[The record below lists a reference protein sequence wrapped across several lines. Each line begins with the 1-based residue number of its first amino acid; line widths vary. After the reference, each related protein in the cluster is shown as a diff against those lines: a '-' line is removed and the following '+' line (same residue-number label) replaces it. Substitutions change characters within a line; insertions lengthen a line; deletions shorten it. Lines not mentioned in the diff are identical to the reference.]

1 MAAALQCTQDRQTRI
16 FPLPRGGESARLW
29 RFNSQA
35 MTMQNDALQ
44 AAPTDLPLL
53 PAALDAILAASDPS
67 AVLRAGAGVLC
78 QRLAAA
84 GALWLLSDE
93 EGARLVPQGEAAGL
107 LAQAAPLRGL
117 RGAALRH
124 AILSCAPPTREPIL
138 HLTLRAQ
145 HGEVA
150 ALWLR
155 AADQPAL
162 RADAERVARLTLDR
176 ATLLRGQDRIQQ
188 RWTQIFEELPAALA
202 LCAADGQVL
211 MTNRQLR
218 ALLAEPRLDDEL
230 AAEELRAPT
239 PTSLGAER
247 LQPLLLAQRLREALR
262 SGATVLCDEAPQPDG
277 RTLSGALAPLFATP
291 DEPPPSQR
299 AAAAWAA
306 AAGEYEGDEDDD
318 DEGGADDERA
328 SSPPPPPSQG
338 RPLGGVLLV
347 HDATDEQRLQRRLL
361 LGERMAAVGQLAA
374 GLAHEINNPVA
385 IAYADLQYARE
396 LLEKHQSALSQALP
410 VLIELPEMVDECLV
424 SIRRVRDI
432 VRDLRTFTSTEVRS
446 QPGEARLDDII
457 EQALR
462 LARTEVQRRARLVYD
477 RDMLP
482 LPTVRGDAG
491 RLGQVV
497 LNLLSQAQ
505 HNLPPLELSGPTA
518 NRITVRTRADS
529 RRGTVEL
536 LVSDSGP
543 TLSEEVRARL
553 FEPFASRRSRHP
565 AGLSAALGMGLAV
578 SYEIV
583 RRLGGDIESH
593 AVPGGGNE
601 LLVRLPQF
609 AAQLR
614 APRPPGLR

>member
-1 MAAALQCTQDRQTRI
+1 M
-16 FPLPRGGESARLW
+16 
-29 RFNSQA
+29 
-35 MTMQNDALQ
+35 MMQNDAPQ

-53 PAALDAILAASDPS
+53 SAALDAILAASDPS

-78 QRLAAA
+78 LRLAAA

-93 EGARLVPQGEAAGL
+93 EGAQLLPHGEAAGL

-150 ALWLR
+150 VLWLR
-155 AADQPAL
+155 AADRPAL
-162 RADAERVARLTLDR
+162 RADAERVARLALDR

-218 ALLAEPRLDDEL
+218 ALLAEPRLDDDL
-230 AAEELRAPT
+230 APEELRAPP

-247 LQPLLLAQRLREALR
+247 LQPLLLAQRLREALC

-291 DEPPPSQR
+291 DEPAPSQR
-299 AAAAWAA
+299 AAAAAWAA
-306 AAGEYEGDEDDD
+306 AAAEDEEDDE

-328 SSPPPPPSQG
+328 PRPAPPQG

-396 LLEKHQSALSQALP
+396 LLEKHQSALAQALP

-462 LARTEVQRRARLVYD
+462 LARSEVQRRARLVYD

-593 AVPGGGNE
+593 PVQGGGNE

-614 APRPPGLR
+614 APRPPGLP